1 MPNTQTG
8 FGSPE
13 QVHIENEWYDG
24 PRNAIADIGGRLHR
38 FVSQWDESEGE
49 YLGTCLVW
57 PVAPD
62 ELVLGRE
69 QWLIFVAWNDEYEA
83 GRVGCNT
90 HPGQPSSN
98 ARWHEIDGSLKSL
111 RETVPLGARPAKAQA
126 VDIERDRRYA
136 PDGPQYR
143 LAWRFL

>member
-24 PRNAIADIGGRLHR
+24 PRNAIADIGGRPHR
-38 FVSQWDESEGE
+38 FVSRWDESEDK

-69 QWLIFVAWNDEYEA
+69 QWLIFVAGMTSTKPDVSAAIPTLDSQVPMPA
-83 GRVGCNT
+83 GMR
-90 HPGQPSSN
+90 SM
-98 ARWHEIDGSLKSL
+98 AR
-111 RETVPLGARPAKAQA
+111 
-126 VDIERDRRYA
+126 
-136 PDGPQYR
+136 
-143 LAWRFL
+143 